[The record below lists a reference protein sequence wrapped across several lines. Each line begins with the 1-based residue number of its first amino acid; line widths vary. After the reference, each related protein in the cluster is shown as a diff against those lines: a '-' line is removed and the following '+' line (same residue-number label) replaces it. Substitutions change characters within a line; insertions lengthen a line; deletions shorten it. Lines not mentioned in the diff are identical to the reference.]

1 MQGPQI
7 FGPLHHAAAAGQQL
21 AVLLAEAGGLLGFFC
36 TEAVLALG
44 GKDVRDAAPVGLDDR
59 VVQIHEGAAQL
70 LCQQFAQ
77 RGLAG
82 RRHADEGNVQRVPA
96 QGRCDAP
103 DLGGGVLEFAV
114 QEIFGR
120 IHGLCYQHLQTAYGH
135 RNPGFF
141 GPEDEFRFV
150 GIVYH
155 VHYGFQPGHGGHI
168 QIAHPHIGVHAGG
181 GGVDDDL
188 CTAAHGFRIAQL
200 ARFRVRMAADR
211 EHLCGTLVPRHG
223 AGGVVGAAGAKDEH
237 RPACKVHAVGV
248 AQVGKAEVI
257 GVVPVQQAV
266 LVHHGVHG
274 PDGLGP
280 GVDVGAV
287 FHDQFLVGDGHV
299 DGPELPLGQKG
310 TGLFLGGQGAQV
322 VFVAAEHLVDDLGVG
337 VAEPCPDKSVFHISR
352 PPCGS
357 WWGGSSRL
365 RRSGP

>member
-1 MQGPQI
+1 M
-7 FGPLHHAAAAGQQL
+7 
-21 AVLLAEAGGLLGFFC
+21 
-36 TEAVLALG
+36 
-44 GKDVRDAAPVGLDDR
+44 
-59 VVQIHEGAAQL
+59 VV
-70 LCQQFAQ
+70 
-77 RGLAG
+77 
-82 RRHADEGNVQRVPA
+82 ADEGNVQRVPA

-310 TGLFLGGQGAQV
+310 TGLFLGGQG
-322 VFVAAEHLVDDLGVG
+322 H
-337 VAEPCPDKSVFHISR
+337 
-352 PPCGS
+352 
-357 WWGGSSRL
+357 
-365 RRSGP
+365 RSYL